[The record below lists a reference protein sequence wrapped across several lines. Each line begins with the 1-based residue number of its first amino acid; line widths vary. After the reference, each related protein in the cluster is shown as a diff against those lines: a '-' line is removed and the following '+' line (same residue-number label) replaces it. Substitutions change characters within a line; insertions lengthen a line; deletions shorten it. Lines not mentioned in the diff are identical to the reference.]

1 VINQV
6 AKGVEKGGKIIVKG
20 VEEGGK
26 LLNKGVELGGS
37 YIKSKTTPN
46 ETPTPVNP
54 ILKGTVKVA
63 SSVSPYAVKITKGL
77 ATGLAIVAKEIGS
90 VVAHKIIENT
100 STGQKMSNTFNGPK
114 TEAATNVGKNALIG
128 FVNIWESLEDAAKN
142 LLVQTQKSTVD
153 VVDYKYG
160 KDMGETT
167 GHAISVGIDV
177 VDSVHTAK
185 KVGVKKLAK
194 AIVKETVIETATKL
208 SEDKFL

>member
-1 VINQV
+1 VTEIERVPIEYDTTAVVINHV

-54 ILKGTVKVA
+54 VLKGTVKVA

-90 VVAHKIIENT
+90 VVANKIIENT

-114 TEAATNVGKNALIG
+114 TEAATNVGKKCSNWICKYLG
-128 FVNIWESLEDAAKN
+128 FIRRCCKE
-142 LLVQTQKSTVD
+142 LVSSNT
-153 VVDYKYG
+153 
-160 KDMGETT
+160 
-167 GHAISVGIDV
+167 
-177 VDSVHTAK
+177 
-185 KVGVKKLAK
+185 
-194 AIVKETVIETATKL
+194 KEYC
-208 SEDKFL
+208 